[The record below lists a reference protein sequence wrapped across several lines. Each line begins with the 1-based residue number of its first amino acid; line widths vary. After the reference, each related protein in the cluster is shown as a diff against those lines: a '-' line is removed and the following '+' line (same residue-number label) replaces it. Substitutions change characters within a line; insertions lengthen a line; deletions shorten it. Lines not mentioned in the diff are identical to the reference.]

1 MSVTGSSDRTLA
13 ARLDGHGHGPD
24 LRDRQQEVTERVVGE
39 MTRTVPAF
47 TNAPEPFLD
56 VVAIVVGRIVEQ
68 ALTLFRELRTPTRAE
83 VRELVEVCV
92 PPTDQGVTLEDM
104 LLVFSSAQSVLW
116 EELHRLTDGDVP
128 DRISDP
134 TIALDLGQV
143 GLTLLTELSRGVT
156 AQYLRG
162 DRVWLQRRDAER
174 ALVRG
179 VLDAPP
185 RMEDATRAAHALD
198 LQLFGAWRCA
208 IYEPLEPAADPEDL
222 LEALEGARLTWG
234 VRGALVVMDRTVLLC
249 TQGDQALPEPS
260 GVRVGIGAVHEG
272 AQGLRTSHDEATDA
286 LAVARRRGAQRL
298 TVEEARTGRVVLGSL
313 SATALADQVLAPLD
327 AEPEARQEM
336 LTETL
341 EAWLDEQGSPTAV
354 ARRIQLHVQSARYRI
369 EQLRE
374 LLGAA
379 MEDPDQRLQLHL
391 AVRARQLA

>member
-1 MSVTGSSDRTLA
+1 MTATASSGRTLA
-13 ARLDGHGHGPD
+13 DRLDGHGEGPD
-24 LRDRQQEVTERVVGE
+24 LRARQEVVTERVVGE

-47 TNAPEPFLD
+47 TNAPEPFLA

-68 ALTLFRELRTPTRAE
+68 ALTMFRELRTPTRAE

-116 EELHRLTDGDVP
+116 EELHRLTDGDGD
-128 DRISDP
+128 DRVSDP
-134 TIALDLGQV
+134 TVALDLGQV
-143 GLTLLTELSRGVT
+143 GVTLLTDLSRGVT
-156 AQYLRG
+156 SQYLRG

-179 VLDAPP
+179 VFDAPP
-185 RMEDATRAAHALD
+185 RMEEATRAAHALD

-208 IYEPLEPAADPEDL
+208 IYEPLEPTGDPEDL
-222 LEALEGARLTWG
+222 LETLEGARLTWG
-234 VRGALVVMDRTVLLC
+234 VRGALVVMDRAVLLC
-249 TQGDQALPEPS
+249 TQGEQALPEPT
-260 GVRVGIGAVHEG
+260 GVRVGIGGVHEG
-272 AQGLRTSHDEATDA
+272 AQGMRTSHDEATDA
-286 LAVARRRGAQRL
+286 LAVARRRGALRL
-298 TVEEARTGRVVLGSL
+298 TVDEARTGRVVLGSL
-313 SATALADQVLAPLD
+313 SAAALADQVLAPID
-327 AEPEARQEM
+327 AEPEGRREM
-336 LTETL
+336 LLETL

-354 ARRIQLHVQSARYRI
+354 SRRLRLHVQSARYRI

-379 MEDPDQRLQLHL
+379 MEDPDRRLQLHL